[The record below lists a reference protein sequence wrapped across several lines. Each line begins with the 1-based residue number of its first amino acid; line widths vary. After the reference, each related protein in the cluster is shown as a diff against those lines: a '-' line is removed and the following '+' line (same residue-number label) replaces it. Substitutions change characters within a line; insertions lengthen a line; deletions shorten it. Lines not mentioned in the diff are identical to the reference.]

1 MNKFL
6 KQIGKIDK
14 LEQYILIGLLLISF
28 ALAFL
33 FWRSDLSIYDTS
45 GHVSLVWYIKEYLWP
60 KPAGWNPFF
69 LVGFPQ
75 GLFYPSLFHWLAATL
90 SFVVGIEIAI
100 KLIVSLA
107 ILALP
112 FAVYYAVKNTILDT
126 KYQMPVT
133 ILIFVFLAAL
143 PNFLG
148 IGLRGLFQI
157 GLLPNFVSTPI
168 LLLFFGLVHSQ
179 FKKNRFLL
187 ISLILSVLVLTHL
200 VAAIVAILY
209 LLTYC
214 KILWFRKQLKIKTL
228 AYLVGTAAVL
238 TSFFWIPF
246 LINFSFTSVSAHL
259 PSYFSPNVGLAL
271 ITIPLLWLSWKKGF
285 DESVALCSLAL
296 FLLVL
301 AVVDSLL
308 IAINHSS
315 LLFDFLYPLHI
326 YRFQPYAYLALILA
340 FGSLLAQIH
349 WSLGERQIRLIAVI
363 LFLLFAGYT
372 FARSPVVGESKLFLK
387 EVNLGGRF
395 IESFRRTESDPLLYY
410 AQTNL
415 VMGSPDENQWAYG
428 LFTDATPNGPYLGSL
443 IRSLRPEAY
452 PEGEG
457 RFAETKTVDPENTQH
472 ALDLF
477 GIKYVLY
484 LHEDEIGQEVGRW
497 KVGGEDKVYS
507 VLQAGIGS
515 LVEVTSLNPVPT
527 SGDFEKR
534 VEEWWDQDGGWTNLP
549 FKTETEIVNF
559 DTDKFDSKTRVVVA
573 AHNDDWT
580 KVKLNIDAEAPQP
593 VLVKFS
599 YFPWWKARADGH
611 EIQIYRAAPNLMLI
625 FANGELGLEFKEPA
639 WLNFLYLISSAT
651 ILGVI
656 FQLFRQQ
663 RIPGSSK

>member
-90 SFVVGIEIAI
+90 SFVVGIEVAI

-228 AYLVGTAAVL
+228 AYLVGTAAVW

-452 PEGEG
+452 PEGESE
-457 RFAETKTVDPENTQH
+457 FVETKFIDSKNIKH

-477 GIKYVLY
+477 GIKYL
-484 LHEDEIGQEVGRW
+484 LNLNEVPANEAVGKW
-497 KVGGEDKVYS
+497 KVGGKEKNYFV
-507 VLQAGIGS
+507 QRAGEGTLI
-515 LVEVTSLNPVPT
+515 EVASLNPIPT
-527 SGDFEKR
+527 TGDFEKR
-534 VEEWWDQDGGWTNLP
+534 VEEWWDMENGWTTLP
-549 FKTETEIVNF
+549 FKLESNIGNLNTYNLNPKTEVQILE
-559 DTDKFDSKTRVVVA
+559 
-573 AHNDDWT
+573 HNRDWT
-580 KVKLNIDAEAPQP
+580 RIKLNIASSTPQP

-599 YFPWWKARADGH
+599 YFPWWSAHQNGRDVP
-611 EIQIYRAAPNLMLI
+611 IYRAAPNLMLV